1 MRLDA
6 ASCHSSRRAL
16 FCLLLIAASLGKG
29 AHAQSIRIKV
39 VNGRNGRPMAGTHVN
54 VWVGKERKWAMVIPT
69 DKDGVASLVLT
80 DKEGEVNVPRVDGDG
95 SHVVVNPV
103 VKYDDDLGINAPYVL
118 CQPGTPYSWLAIRHI
133 STKQVVGQGIV
144 TPNACGKATVSQT
157 PGEIVVFVRPLSW
170 REKFNFELR

>member
-6 ASCHSSRRAL
+6 ASCRSSRQAL
-16 FCLLLIAASLGKG
+16 FCLLLIAASFGKG
-29 AHAQSIRIKV
+29 AHAQSIRIKL

-118 CQPGTPYSWLAIRHI
+118 CQPGTPDYSWLAIRHI
-133 STKQVVGQGIV
+133 STKQVVGQGVV
-144 TPNACGKATVSQT
+144 TPNACGMATASQT
-157 PGEIVVFVRPLSW
+157 PGEITVFVRPLSW
-170 REKFNFELR
+170 WEKFKT